1 MEAATTQTRSLS
13 TADERR
19 EALIDAA
26 VKTFSARGYAS
37 TPTTEIAK
45 AAGISQAYVFR
56 LFPSKQEL
64 FVAAMGRVRERILS
78 TFSNAAHKARNDGD
92 DVLMAMGDAYM
103 ELVTNDP
110 DVLRML
116 VHGTS
121 AAAIEPEI
129 AAANR
134 ACWQQMVET
143 AKRESDADGEALQRF
158 FAMGMLINN
167 LAAMDVSNSDETWA
181 QILCEKHLP
190 PSHNNK

>member
-1 MEAATTQTRSLS
+1 MEAATPPTRSLS

-19 EALIDAA
+19 EALIDVA

-56 LFPSKQEL
+56 LFPSKQAL

-92 DVLMAMGDAYM
+92 DVLAAMGEAYM
-103 ELVTNDP
+103 ELVTRDP

-129 AAANR
+129 AASNR
-134 ACWQQMVET
+134 TCWKQMVET
-143 AKRESDADGEALQRF
+143 AERESGADGESLQRF
-158 FAMGMLINN
+158 FAMGMLVNN
-167 LAAMDVSNSDETWA
+167 LAAMDVSNSDESWA
-181 QILCEKHLP
+181 RILCKKPLP
-190 PSHNNK
+190 PAHNDN

>member
-1 MEAATTQTRSLS
+1 MEAATPTTRSLS

-26 VKTFSARGYAS
+26 VKTFSERGYAS

-64 FVAAMGRVRERILS
+64 FVAAMGRVRERILA

-103 ELVTNDP
+103 ELVTRDP

-129 AAANR
+129 AASNR
-134 ACWQQMVET
+134 ACWKQMVET
-143 AKRESDADGEALQRF
+143 AERESGAEGEALQRF

-181 QILCEKHLP
+181 RILCEKHLP

>member
-1 MEAATTQTRSLS
+1 MEAATTSTRSLS

-19 EALIDAA
+19 EARIDAA
-26 VKTFSARGYAS
+26 DKSFPARGYAS

-56 LFPSKQEL
+56 LFPTKQEL

-78 TFSNAAHKARNDGD
+78 TFSNAAHKARNDGN

-103 ELVTNDP
+103 KLVSNDP

-121 AAAIEPEI
+121 AA
-129 AAANR
+129 
-134 ACWQQMVET
+134 
-143 AKRESDADGEALQRF
+143 
-158 FAMGMLINN
+158 
-167 LAAMDVSNSDETWA
+167 
-181 QILCEKHLP
+181 
-190 PSHNNK
+190 